1 MIIINNNNNNN
12 KIPNNSENKNIIR
25 TVLLSM
31 LLIFQSIEQ
40 ATQVNFTLF
49 YKILDFEH
57 FKCFEDLQNH
67 TLNILKEKLTID
79 CLVGSCFLK
88 AGKDFW
94 NVAVQTVMTSKVI
107 IKFWHKFQIQLLW
120 YSFTRELKK
129 WSKLFLWGYCWYV
142 LINLTIFWLLFCCT
156 VT

>member
-1 MIIINNNNNNN
+1 MDRMDEKHPVFEQLFLSDFNTWSFSALNSYHNYSIIVITIVIIVIIINNNNNNN

-25 TVLLSM
+25 TVLLPM

-40 ATQVNFTLF
+40 ATQVNFKLF

-67 TLNILKEKLTID
+67 TLNILKQKLTID
-79 CLVGSCFLK
+79 CLAGSCFLK

-94 NVAVQTVMTSKVI
+94 KGAVQTVMTSKVM
-107 IKFWHKFQIQLLW
+107 IKF
-120 YSFTRELKK
+120 
-129 WSKLFLWGYCWYV
+129 
-142 LINLTIFWLLFCCT
+142 
-156 VT
+156 